1 MNTQDRKFDEAARAA
16 FHETAGQPPAGF
28 DGDVMGRV
36 KAEVRPRV
44 RSLRPALAAAAAFA
58 LLAIGGV
65 VLFRGDRASAPEAP
79 TRQMVSPHESA
90 IPLSIPLHGP
100 HLSREVAEARA
111 VLDARRE
118 EIAASTRTVVDGAVR
133 TVSGFVP
140 DRPVLL
146 RLPPPRETPAP
157 RT

>member
-1 MNTQDRKFDEAARAA
+1 MNTGDRKFDDAARTA

-28 DGDVMGRV
+28 DADVMRRV
-36 KAEVRPRV
+36 KAEARPPRV
-44 RSLRPALAAAAAFA
+44 ATSRPALVAAA
-58 LLAIGGV
+58 LLALLALGGV
-65 VLFRGDRASAPEAP
+65 VLFMGDRPAAPEPRA
-79 TRQMVSPHESA
+79 RQVVSPAGSA
-90 IPLSIPLHGP
+90 FPLRLPLHGP

-118 EIAASTRTVVDGAVR
+118 EIATSTRTVVDGAVR

-146 RLPPPRETPAP
+146 RLPPRETPAP